1 MCVRRTR
8 YPVEAELRAMAR
20 KDLLA
25 EADNDGIVITYMGFD
40 LQDPQTA
47 QKRRGFDDSTFAGSS
62 ACAEFAASLIVDLMV
77 SPAETSILLE
87 TSVACK
93 DFWHPRLEKAIHAW
107 DRRQQVQGNWPGVVL
122 REKAASILDKLSF
135 EELCVCTREQF
146 SEQLFQ
152 MTPPFCFLATAPKRQ
167 SIPEDEGKTKNVKK
181 KMEDTG
187 NTFSVLVTDTC
198 AYVVDPHKH
207 RDHKEESLGMLV
219 ACYTFPTTGD
229 KWLPLAN
236 FIYGVVLAGMDCST
250 LQVDICVVTQKKE
263 QSEKDEEMEEA
274 AKNQAQEEEEKKPK
288 ANKKRT
294 RSKRRK
300 DEVERI
306 MERDEE
312 EEEKPKQ
319 KRTRSKKDLVEG
331 KQMTRAQREEEEERL
346 HHHKQAIACFIET
359 STWRETMRLRELKEA
374 ASELLKG
381 TDVVMENKVF
391 NAALKLVED
400 EISCSEKFVETEKR
414 DMGKRLSAIKLV
426 FDLVKPDLSPVGE
439 LAPAKCSSARAFSAC
454 AREAACS
461 LDKALDLTL
470 DQITSSTEA
479 RMRALQDISA
489 TAETLAQELAHGGR
503 VKHACRSSKKLGLL
517 IPVHY
522 FQTLV
527 VKVNQR
533 KIGIDM
539 PALTIFQVAVERLI
553 DSHMRSLQVLLA
565 MGSRGKGQVVNVH
578 HVKALDLVTCGR
590 FDAQGQR
597 AYIEGLRVA
606 GGQKHK
612 ATSESVAL
620 DSKKLFLEDRYI
632 RDICKHVGV
641 RLAPQARELLREEYA
656 SLMLKFFSD
665 CVEAGDGHHVSPQD
679 VVGGL
684 RAEAYRYAG
693 HN

>member
-1 MCVRRTR
+1 M
-8 YPVEAELRAMAR
+8 E
-20 KDLLA
+20 
-25 EADNDGIVITYMGFD
+25 
-40 LQDPQTA
+40 
-47 QKRRGFDDSTFAGSS
+47 
-62 ACAEFAASLIVDLMV
+62 
-77 SPAETSILLE
+77 
-87 TSVACK
+87 
-93 DFWHPRLEKAIHAW
+93 
-107 DRRQQVQGNWPGVVL
+107 
-122 REKAASILDKLSF
+122 
-135 EELCVCTREQF
+135 
-146 SEQLFQ
+146 
-152 MTPPFCFLATAPKRQ
+152 
-167 SIPEDEGKTKNVKK
+167 EDEG
-181 KMEDTG
+181 
-187 NTFSVLVTDTC
+187 
-198 AYVVDPHKH
+198 
-207 RDHKEESLGMLV
+207 
-219 ACYTFPTTGD
+219 
-229 KWLPLAN
+229 
-236 FIYGVVLAGMDCST
+236 
-250 LQVDICVVTQKKE
+250 
-263 QSEKDEEMEEA
+263 
-274 AKNQAQEEEEKKPK
+274 EEKKPK
-288 ANKKRT
+288 
-294 RSKRRK
+294 
-300 DEVERI
+300 E
-306 MERDEE
+306 
-312 EEEKPKQ
+312 

-346 HHHKQAIACFIET
+346 HHHKQAIACFLET

-374 ASELLKG
+374 ASEVLKG
-381 TDVVMENKVF
+381 TDVVMDNKVF

-454 AREAACS
+454 AQEAACS
-461 LDKALDLTL
+461 LDKALDLKL

-578 HVKALDLVTCGR
+578 HVKALALVTRGR

-620 DSKKLFLEDRYI
+620 DSQKLRLEDRYI
-632 RDICKHVGV
+632 KNISKHVGV
-641 RLAPQARELLREEYA
+641 KLAPQARELLGEEYA
-656 SLMLKFFSD
+656 SLILQFFSD
-665 CVEAGDGHHVSPQD
+665 CVEAVHGRHVSPQD
-679 VVGGL
+679 VVCGL

-693 HN
+693 YS